1 MGYLEDNCVFY
12 KMTPDLV
19 SKCGEVRC
27 SLDPAIDEFFRK
39 EYFLYEEAHMCVSYC
54 FFHRVDKKIV
64 AAFALSMS
72 SITVRDMQRRDRK
85 KIEEGIP
92 YVKHKSQYPAI
103 LLGQLAVFDG
113 YRGVNIGSEILDF
126 VKALF
131 AEPYSPS
138 FEINYAFNNVGC
150 CYILVDALNK
160 DKVLKLYA
168 DNGFLPVYADNDEP
182 AGEEGAPPT
191 KAMVFNLARLKV

>member
-1 MGYLEDNCVFY
+1 MGYLEENCVFY

-39 EYFLYEEAHMCVSYC
+39 EYFLYEKAHLCVSYC
-54 FFHRVDKKIV
+54 FVHKEDKKIV

-72 SITVRDMQRRDRK
+72 SITVRDLENNARR
-85 KIEEGIP
+85 KIEKGIP
-92 YVKHKSQYPAI
+92 YAKHKSQYPAI

-113 YRGVNIGSEILDF
+113 YRGHNLGGEILDF

-131 AEPYSPS
+131 VRPYSAS
-138 FEINYAFNNVGC
+138 FEIDYAFNNVGC

-160 DKVLKLYA
+160 DKVLQLYK
-168 DNGFLPVYADNDEP
+168 DNGFQPVYAEDEEP
-182 AGEEGAPPT
+182 EGEEGAPAT
-191 KAMVFNLARLKV
+191 KALLFNLALLQL

>member
-19 SKCGEVRC
+19 SKCGEVSC
-27 SLDPAIDEFFRK
+27 SLDPAIDEFFQK
-39 EYFLYEEAHMCVSYC
+39 EYYLYEKTHMCVSYC
-54 FFHRVDKKIV
+54 FVHKKDKKIV

-72 SITVRDMQRRDRK
+72 SITVRDMDNRERRHVEK
-85 KIEEGIP
+85 GIP
-92 YVKHKSQYPAI
+92 HAKHKSQYPAI

-113 YRGVNIGSEILDF
+113 YRGHDIGGEILDF

-131 AEPYSPS
+131 AEPYYPS
-138 FEINYAFNNVGC
+138 YEINYGFNNVGC

-160 DKVLKLYA
+160 EKVLKLYT
-168 DNGFLPVYADNDEP
+168 DNGFQSVYANNDEP
-182 AGEEGAPPT
+182 EGEQGAPPT
-191 KAMVFNLARLKV
+191 KALLFNLARLKV

>member
-1 MGYLEDNCVFY
+1 MGYLEDHCVFY

-19 SKCGEVRC
+19 SKCGEVSC
-27 SLDPAIDEFFRK
+27 SLDPAIDEFFRE
-39 EYFLYEEAHMCVSYC
+39 EYYLYEKAYMCVTYC
-54 FFHRVDKKIV
+54 FVNRDEKKIV

-72 SITVRDMQRRDRK
+72 SITVRDMENRNRRS
-85 KIEEGIP
+85 IEKGIP
-92 YVKHKSQYPAI
+92 YAKHKSQYPAL

-113 YRGVNIGSEILDF
+113 YRGHNIGREILDF

-138 FEINYAFNNVGC
+138 FEINYGFNNVGC

-160 DKVLKLYA
+160 EKVLQLYT
-168 DNGFLPVYADNDEP
+168 DNGFQPVFVDDEEP
-182 AGEEGAPPT
+182 EGEKDAPQT
-191 KAMVFNLARLKV
+191 KALLFNLARLQV

>member
-19 SKCGEVRC
+19 SKCGEVSC

-39 EYFLYEEAHMCVSYC
+39 EYFLYEAAHMCVSYC
-54 FFHRVDKKIV
+54 FVHKQDKRIV

-72 SITVRDMQRRDRK
+72 SITVRDMENGKRRRLEK
-85 KIEEGIP
+85 GIP
-92 YVKHKSQYPAI
+92 HAKHKSQYPAI

-113 YRGVNIGSEILDF
+113 YRGNNIGSEVLDF

-131 AEPYSPS
+131 AEPYSTS
-138 FEINYAFNNVGC
+138 FEISYRFNNVGC
-150 CYILVDALNK
+150 CFILVDALNK
-160 DKVLKLYA
+160 KKVLRLYT
-168 DNGFLPVYADNDEP
+168 DNGFQPVYAANEEP
-182 AGEEGAPPT
+182 EGEKDAPPT
-191 KAMVFNLARLKV
+191 RALVFNLSRLAI